1 MSSGRKA
8 TREEL
13 RRYMVILRCQAGDEK
28 AFEWLYERFQDRTRR
43 YLEGI
48 LEGAGV
54 MDVQQEVWLTVY
66 RKISQLD
73 NPGGFKTWLY
83 RLTRNKAMD
92 HLRSQR
98 RYSELIES
106 ASRERLFSTQFW
118 ETEIDGGAEINL
130 EELKSAVD
138 RLSPVHQEVVLLK
151 YWEGMRYEEMAVII
165 GCPVGTVRSRIY
177 YARKCLQ
184 EMLRESPEGSKN
196 IQNRNQGKRNP

>member
-13 RRYMVILRCQAGDEK
+13 RRHMVILRCQAGDEK

-98 RYSELIES
+98 RHSELIES

-165 GCPVGTVRSRIY
+165 GCPVGTVRSRVY
-177 YARKCLQ
+177 YAKKYLQ
-184 EMLRESPEGSKN
+184 DLLREAPE
-196 IQNRNQGKRNP
+196 